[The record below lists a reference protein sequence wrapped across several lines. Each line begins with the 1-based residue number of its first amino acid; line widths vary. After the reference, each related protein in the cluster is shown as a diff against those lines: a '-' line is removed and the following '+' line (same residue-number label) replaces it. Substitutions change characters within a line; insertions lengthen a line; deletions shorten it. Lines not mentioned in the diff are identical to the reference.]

1 MVMKSSVTKKLI
13 PVIIIILAIVFVIN
27 NYVAIRMLK
36 NEVKDQW
43 MQDDYKLV
51 QAYAEELVNLRYDS
65 VEEYQKFVDDIASES
80 TYNYVVY
87 MQNVDGKVV
96 AVAHSNPDRIG
107 IVLEDTGS
115 VTAVNEGQPYMGYY
129 QDPASGKE
137 TIDLLVPVKD
147 ADGTQN
153 GAINIGVPSDDATL
167 SGILTATIGKL
178 TLASTL
184 LAVIVIVLLIIGIR
198 LMLLKPIGTLAPEI
212 ERMAQYN
219 LTMANRPLVE
229 HYAARNDEIGVISTS
244 FLKMQ
249 ENLVTMIKNIHE
261 VAEHLNA
268 ESQELSGICTEV
280 NDSSTQLSKT
290 VEDVAEGATTQ
301 AQQTSEGSVQVGK
314 LSDLI
319 EVVEEN
325 MKRLFEATGSVE
337 TIEKQGVDVLDVLVE
352 KTSAN
357 NDNSRQVHM
366 VMEET
371 SKQADRIKNASD
383 QIRGIASQTNLLALN
398 ASIEAARAGEA
409 GKGFAV
415 VATEI
420 GNLAQE
426 TNTLT
431 NQIEE
436 IIHDLLDKMKEA
448 VDNIAAMEHTTEEQS
463 ESVEQTRQKF
473 EEITK
478 TILQMEEKCTYLAD
492 STKEMKESHKSIV
505 DVINDLSALSEENA
519 ACMEEASAS
528 VNLQSSSIEKVS
540 SSSQDVA
547 ALAETLNA
555 EITRFTI
562 A

>member
-1 MVMKSSVTKKLI
+1 MVMKSSVTKKLV

-27 NYVAIRMLK
+27 NYVATRMLK

-65 VEEYQKFVDDIASES
+65 VEEYQKFVDDIASEG

-129 QDPASGKE
+129 QDPTSGKE

-229 HYAARNDEIGVISTS
+229 HYAARNDEIGVISTG

-261 VAEHLNA
+261 VAERLNA
-268 ESQELSGICTEV
+268 QSQELSGICTEV

-319 EVVEEN
+319 EAVEEN

-337 TIEKQGVDVLDVLVE
+337 TIEQQGVDVLDILVE

-357 NDNSRQVHM
+357 NDNSRQVHK

-492 STKEMKESHKSIV
+492 STKEMKESRKSIV

>member
-1 MVMKSSVTKKLI
+1 MKSSVTKKLI
-13 PVIIIILAIVFVIN
+13 PVIIIILAIVFAIN

-65 VEEYQKFVDDIASES
+65 VEEYQKFVDDIASEG

-153 GAINIGVPSDDATL
+153 GAINIGVPSDDAT
-167 SGILTATIGKL
+167 
-178 TLASTL
+178 
-184 LAVIVIVLLIIGIR
+184 
-198 LMLLKPIGTLAPEI
+198 
-212 ERMAQYN
+212 
-219 LTMANRPLVE
+219 
-229 HYAARNDEIGVISTS
+229 
-244 FLKMQ
+244 
-249 ENLVTMIKNIHE
+249 
-261 VAEHLNA
+261 
-268 ESQELSGICTEV
+268 LSGICTEV

-492 STKEMKESHKSIV
+492 STKEMKESRKSIV

-540 SSSQDVA
+540 SSGQDVA
-547 ALAETLNA
+547 ALAENLNA

>member
-1 MVMKSSVTKKLI
+1 MVMKSSVTKKLV
-13 PVIIIILAIVFVIN
+13 PVIIIVLAIVFAIN
-27 NYVAIRMLK
+27 NYMATRMLK

-51 QAYAEELVNLRYDS
+51 QAYAEELVNLGYDS
-65 VEEYQKFVDDIASES
+65 VEEYQKFVDDIASEG

-184 LAVIVIVLLIIGIR
+184 LAVIVIVLLIIGIH

-229 HYAARNDEIGVISTS
+229 HYAACNDEIGVISTS

>member
-1 MVMKSSVTKKLI
+1 MKSSVTKKLV
-13 PVIIIILAIVFVIN
+13 PVIIIVLAIVFVIN
-27 NYVAIRMLK
+27 NYVATRMLK

-51 QAYAEELVNLRYDS
+51 QAYAEELVNLGYDS
-65 VEEYQKFVDDIASES
+65 VEEYQKFVDDIASEG
-80 TYNYVVY
+80 TYNYIAY

-96 AVAHSNPDRIG
+96 AVAHSNPDRVG

-129 QDPASGKE
+129 QDPTSGKE

-167 SGILTATIGKL
+167 SGILAATIGKL

-184 LAVIVIVLLIIGIR
+184 LAVIVIVLLIIGIH

-219 LTMANRPLVE
+219 LTMANCPLVE

>member
-1 MVMKSSVTKKLI
+1 MKSSVTKKLV

-27 NYVAIRMLK
+27 NYVATRMLK

-51 QAYAEELVNLRYDS
+51 QAYAEELVNLGYDS
-65 VEEYQKFVDDIASES
+65 VEEYQKFVDDIASEG

-129 QDPASGKE
+129 QDPTSGKE

-229 HYAARNDEIGVISTS
+229 HYAAHNDEIGVISTS

-492 STKEMKESHKSIV
+492 STKEMKESRKSIV

>member
-1 MVMKSSVTKKLI
+1 MKSSVTKKLV

-27 NYVAIRMLK
+27 NYVATRMLK

-65 VEEYQKFVDDIASES
+65 VEEYQKFVDDIASEG

-87 MQNVDGKVV
+87 IQNVDGKVV

-129 QDPASGKE
+129 QDPTSGKE

-219 LTMANRPLVE
+219 LTMANRSLVE
-229 HYAARNDEIGVISTS
+229 HYAARNDEIGVISTG

-249 ENLVTMIKNIHE
+249 ENLVAMIRNIHE
-261 VAEHLNA
+261 VAERLNA
-268 ESQELSGICTEV
+268 QSQELSGICTEV

-319 EVVEEN
+319 EAVEEN

-337 TIEKQGVDVLDVLVE
+337 TIEQQGVDVLDILVE

-357 NDNSRQVHM
+357 NDNSRQVHK

-478 TILQMEEKCTYLAD
+478 TILQMEEKCTCLAD
-492 STKEMKESHKSIV
+492 STKEMKESRRSIV

>member
-1 MVMKSSVTKKLI
+1 MKSSVTKKLI

-27 NYVAIRMLK
+27 NYVATRMLK

-51 QAYAEELVNLRYDS
+51 QAYAEELVNLGYDS
-65 VEEYQKFVDDIASES
+65 VEEYQKFVDDIASEG

-129 QDPASGKE
+129 QDPTSGKE

-229 HYAARNDEIGVISTS
+229 HYAARKDEIGVISTG

-492 STKEMKESHKSIV
+492 STKEMKESRKSIV

>member
-1 MVMKSSVTKKLI
+1 MVMKSSVTKKLV

-27 NYVAIRMLK
+27 NYVATRMLK

-65 VEEYQKFVDDIASES
+65 VEEYQKFVDDIASEG

-87 MQNVDGKVV
+87 IQNVDGKVV

-129 QDPASGKE
+129 QDPTSGKE

-219 LTMANRPLVE
+219 LTMANRSLVE
-229 HYAARNDEIGVISTS
+229 HYAARNDEIGVISTG

-249 ENLVTMIKNIHE
+249 ENLVAMIRNIHE
-261 VAEHLNA
+261 VAERLNA
-268 ESQELSGICTEV
+268 QSQELSGICTEV

-319 EVVEEN
+319 EAVEEN

-337 TIEKQGVDVLDVLVE
+337 TIEQQGVDVLDILVE

-357 NDNSRQVHM
+357 NDNSRQVHK

-478 TILQMEEKCTYLAD
+478 TILQMEEKCTCLAD
-492 STKEMKESHKSIV
+492 STKEMKESRRSIV

>member
-1 MVMKSSVTKKLI
+1 MKSSVTKKLV

-65 VEEYQKFVDDIASES
+65 VEEYQKFVDDIASEG

-107 IVLEDTGS
+107 IELEDTGS

-129 QDPASGKE
+129 EDPTSGKE
-137 TIDLLVPVKD
+137 TIDLLVPVMG

-153 GAINIGVPSDDATL
+153 GALNIGVPADDATL

-198 LMLLKPIGTLAPEI
+198 LMLLKPIGALAPEI
-212 ERMAQYN
+212 ERMAQYD
-219 LTMANRPLVE
+219 LTMADRPLIE
-229 HYAARNDEIGVISTS
+229 HYAARNDEIEVISTS

-249 ENLVTMIKNIHE
+249 ENLVAMIRNIHE
-261 VAEHLNA
+261 VAERLNA
-268 ESQELSGICTEV
+268 QSQELSGICTEV

-357 NDNSRQVHM
+357 NDNSRQVHK

-383 QIRGIASQTNLLALN
+383 QIRGITSQTNLLALN

-478 TILQMEEKCTYLAD
+478 TILQMEEKCTCLAD
-492 STKEMKESHKSIV
+492 STKEMKESRKSIV

>member
-1 MVMKSSVTKKLI
+1 MKSSVTKKLV

-27 NYVAIRMLK
+27 NYVATRMLK

-51 QAYAEELVNLRYDS
+51 QAYAEELVNLGYDS
-65 VEEYQKFVDDIASES
+65 VEEYQKFVDDIASEG

-129 QDPASGKE
+129 HDPTCGKE

-147 ADGTQN
+147 ADVTQN

-229 HYAARNDEIGVISTS
+229 HYAARNDEIGVISTG

-420 GNLAQE
+420 GKLAQNS
-426 TNTLT
+426 T
-431 NQIEE
+431 
-436 IIHDLLDKMKEA
+436 
-448 VDNIAAMEHTTEEQS
+448 
-463 ESVEQTRQKF
+463 ESVEN
-473 EEITK
+473 ITK
-478 TILQMEEKCTYLAD
+478 LINEINLLVEDAVRQAANSSGEIID
-492 STKEMKESHKSIV
+492 STELIHTAV
-505 DVINDLSALSEENA
+505 DTFDLIFQNVQDTGKLIEGVVEKINQVDQVATNVAAISEEQA
-519 ACMEEASAS
+519 ASSDEILATSEVMLAQAKGITENSEQVAEQAKHLTTSS
-528 VNLQSSSIEKVS
+528 ENLAGQVQQFQI
-540 SSSQDVA
+540 
-547 ALAETLNA
+547 
-555 EITRFTI
+555 
-562 A
+562 

>member
-1 MVMKSSVTKKLI
+1 MKSSVTKKLV

-27 NYVAIRMLK
+27 NYVATRMLK

-65 VEEYQKFVDDIASES
+65 VEEYQKFVDDIASGGS
-80 TYNYVVY
+80 YNYVVY

-107 IVLEDTGS
+107 IELEDTGS

-129 QDPASGKE
+129 EDPTSGKE
-137 TIDLLVPVKD
+137 TIDLLVPVMG

-153 GAINIGVPSDDATL
+153 GALNIGVPADDATL
-167 SGILTATIGKL
+167 SSILTQTIGKL
-178 TLASTL
+178 TLTSTL

-198 LMLLKPIGTLAPEI
+198 LMLLKPIGALAPEI
-212 ERMAQYN
+212 KRMAQYD
-219 LTMANRPLVE
+219 LTMADRPLIE
-229 HYAARNDEIGVISTS
+229 HYTARNDEIGVISTS

-249 ENLVTMIKNIHE
+249 ENLVAMIRNIHE
-261 VAEHLNA
+261 VAERLNA
-268 ESQELSGICTEV
+268 QSQELSGICTEV

-319 EVVEEN
+319 EAVEEN

-337 TIEKQGVDVLDVLVE
+337 TIEQQGVDVLDILVE

-357 NDNSRQVHM
+357 NDNSRQVHK

-478 TILQMEEKCTYLAD
+478 TILQMEEKCTCLAD
-492 STKEMKESHKSIV
+492 STKEMKESRRSIV